1 MSENKEETKMPLVM
15 LLNLILSGTVLSSQ
29 KINK

>member
-1 MSENKEETKMPLVM
+1 M

-29 KINK
+29 KQKKKEKTFTIRQMRS